1 MLEILAAAYPQ
12 ALVVIKC
19 GADGVLGACG
29 ARRWE
34 VGCFPTEVLDTTG
47 AGDAFNAGFLHRYVH
62 QPQPF
67 PVSLP
72 LTLPFPLPLPLT
84 RKRTRALTLTLTL
97 TLTRAR
103 TLS

>member
-1 MLEILAAAYPQ
+1 MLEVLAAAYPQ

-62 QPQPF
+62 QPQPS
-67 PVSLP
+67 PAS
-72 LTLPFPLPLPLT
+72 LTLT
-84 RKRTRALTLTLTL
+84 RTLTLTL
-97 TLTRAR
+97 ILTLALTRAR
-103 TLS
+103 TLSLT

>member
-62 QPQPF
+62 QPQPS
-67 PVSLP
+67 PAS
-72 LTLPFPLPLPLT
+72 
-84 RKRTRALTLTLTL
+84 LTLTLTL
-97 TLTRAR
+97 TPTLTLALALTRAR
-103 TLS
+103 TLSLT

>member
-1 MLEILAAAYPQ
+1 MLEVLAAAYPQ

-62 QPQPF
+62 QPQPS
-67 PVSLP
+67 PVSLTLTP
-72 LTLPFPLPLPLT
+72 TLTPTLTLPLPLPLPSPEPEPE
-84 RKRTRALTLTLTL
+84 LYL
-97 TLTRAR
+97 
-103 TLS
+103 

>member
-62 QPQPF
+62 QPQPS
-67 PVSLP
+67 PAS
-72 LTLPFPLPLPLT
+72 LTLT
-84 RKRTRALTLTLTL
+84 RTLTLTL
-97 TLTRAR
+97 ILTLALTRAR
-103 TLS
+103 TLSLT

>member
-34 VGCFPTEVLDTTG
+34 VGCYPTEVLDTTG

-62 QPQPF
+62 QPQPS
-67 PVSLP
+67 PAS
-72 LTLPFPLPLPLT
+72 LTLT
-84 RKRTRALTLTLTL
+84 RTLTLTL
-97 TLTRAR
+97 ILTLALTRAR
-103 TLS
+103 TLSLT

>member
-1 MLEILAAAYPQ
+1 MLEVLAAAYPQ

-67 PVSLP
+67 PI
-72 LTLPFPLPLPLT
+72 
-84 RKRTRALTLTLTL
+84 TLTLTPTLTPTLYL
-97 TLTRAR
+97 TLAITRARAR
-103 TLS
+103 TLSLT

>member
-12 ALVVIKC
+12 AVVVIKC
-19 GADGVLGACG
+19 GADGVLGACA

-62 QPQPF
+62 QPQPS
-67 PVSLP
+67 PAS
-72 LTLPFPLPLPLT
+72 LTLT
-84 RKRTRALTLTLTL
+84 RTLTLTL
-97 TLTRAR
+97 ILTLALTRAR
-103 TLS
+103 TLSLT